1 MAAKLTVFSIW
12 KPSYLRSDSYHKAMS
27 ISRLSYHYNGNPVFV
42 LKWVFSGAVILRK
55 MGLERISYSG
65 WHNAP
70 RQFRQFRAARVRQ
83 YEEGSR
89 TLNRIPITSGRKNI
103 IKIFDQ
109 RVIVYKEMYFS
120 VDMCHFVVGIK
131 LSELKKTSSDNCR
144 SHTRYLIH
152 GCVNFLRQCI
162 KG

>member
-12 KPSYLRSDSYHKAMS
+12 KPSYLHSDSYHKAMS

-42 LKWVFSGAVILRK
+42 LKWVFSGATILRK
-55 MGLERISYSG
+55 MGLDRISYSG

-83 YEEGSR
+83 YEEESR
-89 TLNRIPITSGRKNI
+89 TLNRMPITSGRKNI

-120 VDMCHFVVGIK
+120 VDMCRFVVEIK
-131 LSELKKTSSDNCR
+131 LSELKKKLHQITAD
-144 SHTRYLIH
+144 HTPDT
-152 GCVNFLRQCI
+152 
-162 KG
+162 